1 MNRTR
6 IITKVSD
13 MENPLIKTLKHVLER
28 SAAAFPDRHALTF
41 VNDIPLT
48 YSELKKEVEDL
59 SHVLHARGIVAGDRV
74 AILGENMPNW
84 GVAYFAVTTMGA
96 VVVPILPEFHPNEIH
111 HILRHSG
118 CKALFVS
125 EKLFDKL
132 KDAECKECRT
142 MVLLN
147 NFHLIQPETTKEKV
161 REFVESGRKKW
172 SRMKETALRLARR
185 TPKEVRE
192 EDLASIIYTSGTTG
206 HSKGVML
213 THRNIV
219 ANALATLETQEVTEK
234 DRLLSLLP
242 LSHAYECTLGLVIPV
257 TQGACVY
264 YLSKPP
270 TPSVLLP
277 ALAEVKPT
285 MILAVPLIIEKIVKQ
300 KIFPRFTRKALVRG
314 LYRLTPIRKTLHQIA
329 GKKLYAT
336 FGGQLRFFGIG
347 GAPLSAEVE
356 LFLREARFP
365 YAIGYGLTETSPL
378 ISGSAPAQTRY
389 RSAGKPL
396 SNAEVRVQN
405 PDPKTGEGEIWTRGE
420 CVMKGYF
427 NDPGRTAEAL
437 TGDGWFKTGDLGVLD
452 RDGYLFIRG
461 RLKNVILGPSG
472 ENIYPEEIENVLNAS
487 DLVLESLVYQDQG
500 QIAAR
505 VHLNYEML
513 DREAEKHHWT
523 ETRIQE
529 QIDSLLEK
537 IRLSVNEK
545 VSSFSRINRI
555 IEQPE
560 PFEKTPTQKIKRYLY
575 A

>member
-1 MNRTR
+1 
-6 IITKVSD
+6 
-13 MENPLIKTLKHVLER
+13 MENLSHKTLKHALDR

-59 SHVLHARGIVAGDRV
+59 SHFLHAQGIATGNRV
-74 AILGENMPNW
+74 AILSENMPNW

-96 VVVPILPEFHPNEIH
+96 VVVPILPEFHPSEIH

-118 CKALFVS
+118 CRALFVS
-125 EKLFDKL
+125 EKLFDKM

-142 MVLLN
+142 TVLLN

-161 REFVESGRKKW
+161 REFVEGGRKKW
-172 SRMKETALRLARR
+172 SQMKETALRLARR
-185 TPKEVRE
+185 IPAEVRE
-192 EDLASIIYTSGTTG
+192 DDLASIIYTSGTTG

-219 ANALATLETQEVTEK
+219 ANALATLETQDMTEQ

-257 TQGACVY
+257 LQGACVY

-277 ALAEVKPT
+277 ALSEVKPT
-285 MILAVPLIIEKIVKQ
+285 MVLAVPLIIEKIVKQ
-300 KIFPRFTRKALVRG
+300 KIFPQFTRKALVRG
-314 LYRLTPIRKTLHQIA
+314 MYRLTPVRKKLHRIA

-336 FGGQLRFFGIG
+336 FGGRLRFFGIG

-356 LFLREARFP
+356 MFLREARFP

-378 ISGSAPAQTRY
+378 ISGSTPALTRY

-396 SNAEVRVQN
+396 SNAEVRIQN

-427 NDPGRTAEAL
+427 NDPERTAEVL

-452 RDGYLFIRG
+452 GDGYLFIRG
-461 RLKNVILGPSG
+461 RSKNVILGSSG
-472 ENIYPEEIENVLNAS
+472 ENVYPEEIENVLNAS
-487 DLVLESLVYQDQG
+487 DLVLESLVFQDQG
-500 QIAAR
+500 QITAR
-505 VHLNYEML
+505 VHLDYDML
-513 DREAEKHHWT
+513 DQEAEKHHWT
-523 ETRIQE
+523 DARIQE
-529 QIDSLLEK
+529 HIDGLLEK

-555 IEQPE
+555 VEQPE

-575 A
+575 T